1 MVRNKDIAKKL
12 LEIKAVVITNQD
24 HLFTWASGIKSP
36 IYCDNRL
43 IMGYP
48 EFRNIIANEMAKLV
62 LDLDEE
68 IDVIVGTAT
77 AGIPHAAWVSNMLNK
92 PMAYVRSSSKEHGKQ
107 NKIEGIVKKGDNIVI
122 IEDLFSTGG
131 SAINAVH
138 ALQDIGANVIK
149 VISIFSYNF
158 DVLKEKFEEENI
170 DYVSLTDYKILLPI
184 AVETGYIKEDEYE
197 ILKEWNKNPKIFMGK

>member
-1 MVRNKDIAKKL
+1 MSESKNIAKKL
-12 LEIKAVVITNQD
+12 LEIKAVIITNQD
-24 HLFTWASGIKSP
+24 NLFTWASGIKSP

-48 EFRNIIANEMAKLV
+48 EFRNIIANEMAKIV

-77 AGIPHAAWVSNMLNK
+77 AGIPHAAWVSNILNK

-107 NKIEGIVKKGDNIVI
+107 NKIEGLVKKGDNVVI

-138 ALQDIGANVIK
+138 ALHDVGANIIK

-158 DVLKEKFEEENI
+158 DVLREKFEKENI
-170 DYVSLTDYKILLPI
+170 DYISLTDYKTLLPI
-184 AVETGYIKEDEYE
+184 AVETGYVKEAEYE
-197 ILKEWNKNPKIFMGK
+197 ILKKWNKNPKMFE

>member
-1 MVRNKDIAKKL
+1 MSENKNIAKKL
-12 LEIKAVVITNQD
+12 LEIKAVIITNQD
-24 HLFTWASGIKSP
+24 NLFTWASGIKSP

-48 EFRNIIANEMAKLV
+48 EFRNIVANEMAKII

-77 AGIPHAAWVSNMLNK
+77 AGIPHAAWVSNILNK
-92 PMAYVRSSSKEHGKQ
+92 PMAYVRNSSKEHGKQ
-107 NKIEGIVKKGDNIVI
+107 NKIEGLVKKGDNVVV

-138 ALQDIGANVIK
+138 ALSDVGANIIK

-158 DVLKEKFEEENI
+158 DLLKEKFEKENI
-170 DYVSLTDYKILLPI
+170 DYVSLTDYKTLLPI

-197 ILKEWNKNPKIFMGK
+197 ILKKWNENPKMFG